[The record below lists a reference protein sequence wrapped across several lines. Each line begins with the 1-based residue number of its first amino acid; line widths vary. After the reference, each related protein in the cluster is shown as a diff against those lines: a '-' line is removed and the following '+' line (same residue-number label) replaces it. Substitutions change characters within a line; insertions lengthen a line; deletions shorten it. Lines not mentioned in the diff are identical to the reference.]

1 MFLGDVDLSRLLPS
15 FRSKHE
21 LTINKYFLKAQKKNL
36 ILKNLQFGFRA
47 DWTPVMPPVG
57 VTPVNFLKGAEA
69 IKKARAR
76 FKNEVKK
83 GRMLGGVGWTRKRI
97 ENFLGKKVY
106 VIPCGAV
113 PKKGEK
119 NGRIIHNYSYPH
131 KDALSVN
138 AALTNTSVEYITF
151 KKRVA
156 LLTDVDWYF
165 KADLKNGYRQ
175 LPVHPT
181 DWHTQIYSLG
191 HSEYY
196 IDIAMPFGK
205 ANSARVFCTWTSAWC
220 KSFKFHFQKHFAF
233 PIALAVYMDDF
244 FGGPIRTGSL
254 NEDLKRANTL
264 FTVLIIIGAVTS
276 TFMNLDKCEEPAR
289 SKDILG
295 MIFNSE
301 KKACFLAAT
310 KIEKYTTKLSKIRDR
325 GIASSKDLQ
334 KIVGYLVYAAWV
346 MPFGRPLISHISH
359 LIDVK
364 NINKKIQLDNAAL
377 VALDIWLHLL
387 KGNFGLTFDFIL
399 GKLPRQKDEWFVD
412 ASKVGFGGVCGFSF
426 IISYICFLKGVELK
440 KRTLFV
446 DMFIAYRE
454 LLAVLLAF
462 QVFAKIA
469 PRCFIRVNSDNKSVV
484 AWLNKG
490 RCSKKPGFLIL
501 AAIET
506 IKFNFGL
513 KVKAFYIKSKHN
525 NTADKLSRN
534 QTPPWLSAKGVEQ
547 KIDVSQIVELINNS
561 LPFWIPKVETPF

>member
-1 MFLGDVDLSRLLPS
+1 M
-15 FRSKHE
+15 
-21 LTINKYFLKAQKKNL
+21 TINKHFFKTQDKNL

-47 DWTPVMPPVG
+47 DWAQVMPPVG
-57 VTPVNFLKGAEA
+57 ATPVNFLTGPDA
-69 IKKARAR
+69 IEKARKR
-76 FKNEVKK
+76 FKEKVEK
-83 GRMLGGVGWTRKRI
+83 GRMLGGRGWTRERV

-113 PKKGEK
+113 PKNGDI
-119 NGRIIHNYSYPH
+119 NGRIIHNYSYPR
-131 KDALSVN
+131 KNALSVN
-138 AALTNTSVEYITF
+138 SALTNTSTEYITF

-156 LLTDVDWYF
+156 LLAEVDWYF

-181 DWHTQIYSLG
+181 DWHTQVYSLAKN
-191 HSEYY
+191 EYY

-254 NEDLKRANTL
+254 KEDLKNAQTL

-276 TFMNLDKCEEPAR
+276 TFMNLKKCEEPAR
-289 SKDILG
+289 SKEILG
-295 MIFNSE
+295 MIFNS
-301 KKACFLAAT
+301 KVKACFLAAT
-310 KIEKYTTKLSKIRDR
+310 KTDKYSAKLSEVRKR
-325 GIASSKDLQ
+325 GVASSKELQ
-334 KIVGYLVYAAWV
+334 KIVGYLVYAAWI

-364 NINKKIQLDNAAL
+364 SINKKIHLDKPAL
-377 VALDIWLHLL
+377 IACDIWLCLL
-387 KGNFGLTFDFIL
+387 NGNFGLTFDFIL
-399 GKLPRQKDEWFVD
+399 GKLPRQKEEWFVD
-412 ASKVGFGGVCGFSF
+412 ASKIGFGGVCGFSYF
-426 IISYICFLKGVELK
+426 RISYGNFLKGVKLK
-440 KRTLFV
+440 MRSFFL

-469 PRCFIRVNSDNKSVV
+469 PKSLIRINSDNTNVV

-490 RCSKKPGFLIL
+490 RCSKKPGFQIL
-501 AAIET
+501 AAIEA

-513 KVKAFYIKSKHN
+513 KIKAFYIQSNHN
-525 NTADKLSRN
+525 NTADALSRN
-534 QTPPWLSAKGVEQ
+534 KTPPWLSAKGVEQ
-547 KIDVSQIVELINNS
+547 KIDLHHIVELLSNP
-561 LPFWIPKVETPF
+561 LPYWVPKVKTPF